1 MARSN
6 HCSCII
12 QSDDGTPDV
21 IIIIGGRKERT
32 NTTEIFNINKTQWT
46 QGPPLPCGIKWAA
59 CVPLPPTMKS
69 VSNISC
75 VVVGG
80 NTERW
85 TGDTGGEDSSDVY
98 GLNRSLTTWTHLGKI
113 KKGRS
118 DHIVLPLS

>member
-1 MARSN
+1 MPFG
-6 HCSCII
+6 I
-12 QSDDGTPDV
+12 DD
-21 IIIIGGRKERT
+21 
-32 NTTEIFNINKTQWT
+32 
-46 QGPPLPCGIKWAA
+46 AA
-59 CVPLPPTMKS
+59 CVSLPPTMKS

-113 KKGRS
+113 KKGRYG
-118 DHIVLPLS
+118 HIVLPLS

>member
-1 MARSN
+1 MPFG
-6 HCSCII
+6 I
-12 QSDDGTPDV
+12 DD
-21 IIIIGGRKERT
+21 
-32 NTTEIFNINKTQWT
+32 
-46 QGPPLPCGIKWAA
+46 AA
-59 CVPLPPTMKS
+59 CVSLPPTMKS